1 MDLLLPGEGLL
12 FWQAVVFILL
22 FIFLA
27 KFAWK
32 PILSSLKERE
42 ESIQAALD
50 SAVKAKEEMAKLTA
64 GNEALLKQAKEERDK
79 IIRDARDASNR
90 LIDQAQ
96 TEAKKS
102 ADKLIEDAKAVI
114 NTEKAAALR
123 DVKEQVALFS
133 LQIAEKLIKKNLST
147 DQAQKDLVSE
157 YLKETK
163 LN

>member
-42 ESIQAALD
+42 ESIQQALD

-79 IIRDARDASNR
+79 IIREARDAANR
-90 LIDQAQ
+90 LIDVAQ

-123 DVKEQVALFS
+123 DVKAQVALFS
-133 LQIAEKLIKKNLST
+133 LQIAEKLIKKNLSS

>member
-1 MDLLLPGEGLL
+1 MDLLIPDPGL
-12 FWQAVVFILL
+12 FIWQVI
-22 FIFLA
+22 IFLA
-27 KFAWK
+27 LVLLLRTLAWK

-42 ESIQAALD
+42 TSIQQALD
-50 SAVKAKEEMAKLTA
+50 SAEKAKEEMTKLQA
-64 GNEALLKQAKEERDK
+64 GNEQLLRQAREERDK
-79 IIRDARDASNR
+79 IIREARDAANR
-90 LIDQAQ
+90 LIDTAQ

-133 LQIAEKLIKKNLST
+133 LQIAEKLIKKNLSS

>member
-42 ESIQAALD
+42 ESIQQALD

-64 GNEALLKQAKEERDK
+64 GNEELLKQAKLERDK
-79 IIRDARDASNR
+79 IIREARDAANR
-90 LIDQAQ
+90 LIDVAQ

-123 DVKEQVALFS
+123 DVKAQVALFS
-133 LQIAEKLIKKNLST
+133 LQIAEKLIKKNLSS

>member
-1 MDLLLPGEGLL
+1 MDLLTPDPGL
-12 FWQAVVFILL
+12 FIWQVI
-22 FIFLA
+22 IFLA
-27 KFAWK
+27 LVLLLRTLAWK
-32 PILSSLKERE
+32 PILASLKERE
-42 ESIQAALD
+42 TSIQQALD
-50 SAVKAKEEMAKLTA
+50 SAEKAKEEMAKLQA
-64 GNEALLKQAKEERDK
+64 GNEQLLRQAKEERDK
-79 IIRDARDASNR
+79 IIRDARDAANR
-90 LIDQAQ
+90 LVDLAQ

-102 ADKLIEDAKAVI
+102 ADRLIEDAKSVI

-133 LQIAEKLIKKNLST
+133 LQIAEKLIKKNLSS

>member
-1 MDLLLPGEGLL
+1 MELLTPGTGLIIWQAIIFLLLVLL
-12 FWQAVVFILL
+12 LKSL
-22 FIFLA
+22 
-27 KFAWK
+27 AWK
-32 PILSSLKERE
+32 PILASLKERE
-42 ESIQAALD
+42 TSIQQALD

-64 GNEALLKQAKEERDK
+64 GNEELLKQAKLERDK
-79 IIRDARDASNR
+79 IIRDARDAANR
-90 LIDQAQ
+90 LIDVAQ

-123 DVKEQVALFS
+123 DVKAQVALFS
-133 LQIAEKLIKKNLST
+133 LQIAEKLIKKNLSS

>member
-22 FIFLA
+22 FVFLA

-42 ESIQAALD
+42 ESIQEALD

-64 GNEALLKQAKEERDK
+64 GNEQLLKQAREERDK
-79 IIRDARDASNR
+79 IIRDARDAANR
-90 LIDQAQ
+90 LIDVAQ

-102 ADKLIEDAKAVI
+102 ADRLIEDAKAVI

-123 DVKEQVALFS
+123 DVKAQVALFS
-133 LQIAEKLIKKNLST
+133 LQIAEKLIKKNLSS

>member
-42 ESIQAALD
+42 ESIQQALD
-50 SAVKAKEEMAKLTA
+50 SAVKTKEEMAKLTA

-79 IIRDARDASNR
+79 IIREARDAANR

-123 DVKEQVALFS
+123 DVKAQVAMFS
-133 LQIAEKLIKKNLST
+133 LQIAEKLIKKNLSS

>member
-12 FWQAVVFILL
+12 FWQAIVFILL

-42 ESIQAALD
+42 ESIQQALD
-50 SAVKAKEEMAKLTA
+50 SAVQAKEEMAKLTA
-64 GNEALLKQAKEERDK
+64 GNEQLLKQAKEERDK
-79 IIRDARDASNR
+79 IIREARDAANR
-90 LIDQAQ
+90 LIDVAQ

-123 DVKEQVALFS
+123 DVKAQVALFS
-133 LQIAEKLIKKNLST
+133 LQIAEKLIKKNLSS